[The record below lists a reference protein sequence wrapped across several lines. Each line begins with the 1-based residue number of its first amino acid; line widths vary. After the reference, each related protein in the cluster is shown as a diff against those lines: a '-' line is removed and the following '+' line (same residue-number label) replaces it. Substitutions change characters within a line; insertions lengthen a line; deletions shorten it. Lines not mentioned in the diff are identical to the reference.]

1 MDSARKIELQ
11 APEDLA
17 YLVAN
22 VRRAATAR
30 IDEAFPPVDDSAEDE
45 LRTRIEEHVNEV
57 RYLNFFFFMLFFS
70 CLVLFSFAHLLK
82 SSFSKSTHL
91 KSPTRLHCYSEK
103 VLACATEWMMGVSG
117 WMDGWMAEDLP
128 LNI

>member
-57 RYLNFFFFMLFFS
+57 RYLLFFFS
-70 CLVLFSFAHLLK
+70 CFLFLSCFIFVCASFEIVLFKIHTSQIPYSPSLLQRK
-82 SSFSKSTHL
+82 SL
-91 KSPTRLHCYSEK
+91 GMRYRMDDGCE
-103 VLACATEWMMGVSG
+103 